1 MLSYPVK
8 PMKAVAGELPV
19 PDEGWAYEVKWDG
32 MRIVAWVAD
41 GAVRLQSTNLR
52 DVTISF
58 PELAA
63 LADVFDGRP
72 VVLDGEVI
80 ALDER
85 GVPSFS
91 ALQHRMHIADAR
103 TAAIRASE
111 QPISYAVFDLLAY
124 DGNDAIELAY
134 LDRRRLLRQVV
145 DDTGT
150 WHVPSH
156 HLGGGAD
163 LLAAVDAQ
171 GLEGVIAKR
180 LDSRYQPGARSAAW
194 RKIKVRRHQ
203 EMVVG
208 GWAPGEGR
216 RADTL
221 GGLLLGWFD
230 ADGALHFS
238 GRVGTGFTDT
248 ELDRL
253 GGVLAPLATDEC
265 PFVERPPSRFTK
277 GVRWVRPEV
286 VVEIAYG
293 EWTPDNRLRHP
304 SYLGQRTD
312 KDPRDV
318 GREP

>member
-41 GAVRLQSTNLR
+41 GSVRLQSTNLR
-52 DVTISF
+52 DVTISY

-63 LADVFDGRP
+63 LAEVFDGRR

-91 ALQHRMHIADAR
+91 ALQHRMHIGDAR

-111 QPISYAVFDLLAY
+111 QPISYAVFDLLSY
-124 DGNDAIELAY
+124 DGNDAVELGY
-134 LDRRRLLRQVV
+134 LDRRRLLRQVI

-150 WHVPSH
+150 WHVPAH

-163 LLAAVDAQ
+163 LLAAVDRQ
-171 GLEGVIAKR
+171 GLEGILAKR
-180 LDSRYQPGARSAAW
+180 VDSRYQPGARSSAW
-194 RKIKVRRHQ
+194 RKVKVRRHQ

-216 RADTL
+216 RARTL

-238 GRVGTGFTDT
+238 GRVGTGFTDA

-253 GGVLAPLATDEC
+253 GGVLEPLGIDEC
-265 PFVERPPSRFTK
+265 PFAERPPSRFTK
-277 GVRWVRPEV
+277 DVRWVRPEV

-312 KDPRDV
+312 KDPREV